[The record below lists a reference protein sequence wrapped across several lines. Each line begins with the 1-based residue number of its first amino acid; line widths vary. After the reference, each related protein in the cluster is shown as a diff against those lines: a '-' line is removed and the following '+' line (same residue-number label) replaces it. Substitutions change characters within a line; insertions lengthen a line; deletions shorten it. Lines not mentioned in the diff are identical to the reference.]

1 MYIHKGLLFHSW
13 RMSLWELPESMLTEN
28 VTKLGSFLPNKNV
41 FVMQGPTPSHS
52 QVPEWPE
59 WSHFF
64 FCTFFLE
71 VRLVYCC
78 KGPIFKLLQSKNT
91 ASKWEVSSRHSRLV
105 LFFFFFYLVAWIRA
119 LMSWDSQER
128 EGTFNVIEQTPPSQ
142 ASLWEHPSRWSP
154 GVLELC
160 PGQGVPH
167 PRRTTHPFLD
177 NSNGGQILPQAE
189 LKSFTL

>member
-105 LFFFFFYLVAWIRA
+105 LFFFFFFFIWWLGLGHWCHEILKSGKGPSMSSSRPHPARHPFGNTLVAGLLGCWNSAQDRV
-119 LMSWDSQER
+119 
-128 EGTFNVIEQTPPSQ
+128 FPTP
-142 ASLWEHPSRWSP
+142 A
-154 GVLELC
+154 
-160 PGQGVPH
+160 GQL
-167 PRRTTHPFLD
+167 THF
-177 NSNGGQILPQAE
+177 
-189 LKSFTL
+189 